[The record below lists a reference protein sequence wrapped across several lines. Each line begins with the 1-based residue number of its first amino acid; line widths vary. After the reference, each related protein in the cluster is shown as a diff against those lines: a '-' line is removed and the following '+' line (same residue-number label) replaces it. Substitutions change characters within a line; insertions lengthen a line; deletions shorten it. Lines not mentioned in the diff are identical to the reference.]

1 MGGVGRATEVE
12 EDIDVVLAREALR
25 DPSKLLT
32 TGSDMINDLL
42 KWASISSPSSCLITR
57 SEDMSR
63 DLTGTRTH
71 TIIYRAS
78 VHSVNPMSLIG

>member
-1 MGGVGRATEVE
+1 MGRATEVE

-42 KWASISSPSSCLITR
+42 KWASIPSPSS
-57 SEDMSR
+57 
-63 DLTGTRTH
+63 
-71 TIIYRAS
+71 
-78 VHSVNPMSLIG
+78 